1 MLRQAWLSWQ
11 EPRDPLQT
19 TPDEVS
25 DTNVQEQAARERPPL
40 AAPLET
46 PLVLPVE
53 RVVRPC
59 KRRLRLRDFV
69 SDAPVVRVLAARDL
83 KVRYK
88 QSILGPLWLVFQPLA
103 LLVAFLVAFEG
114 LAGVETAGLPYVVF
128 ALVGLTV
135 WSFFQAAMTIGT
147 ASLITNMN
155 LIRFTPCPRLAFP
168 LAAVIASLPAFA
180 VTATG
185 AVIATTVTG
194 HLSPKVLLLPLA
206 LLWLLVLTLG
216 IVAIS
221 SSLAVRY
228 RDVNSALPFLLQV
241 GIFLAP
247 VGYPLSE
254 VSSTARAVLDLNP
267 LTGVIEGARWM
278 VLSGYVPSVEPIVIS
293 LAGTA
298 LLAVAGWLLF
308 SRRETTMADEI

>member
-1 MLRQAWLSWQ
+1 MRRTLGYLGGS
-11 EPRDPLQT
+11 PGIPSLT
-19 TPDEVS
+19 TRDEVS
-25 DTNVQEQAARERPPL
+25 DTDVQEQAARERPTV
-40 AAPLET
+40 AAALET

-53 RVVRPC
+53 RVIKPS

-69 SDAPVVRVLAARDL
+69 SDAPIVRVLTARDL
-83 KVRYK
+83 KVKYK

-103 LLVAFLVAFEG
+103 LLAAFLVAFEG

-168 LAAVIASLPAFA
+168 LAAVIASLPAFV
-180 VTATG
+180 VTGTG
-185 AVIATTVTG
+185 AVVATTITG

-206 LLWLLVLTLG
+206 LLWLLALTLG

-254 VSSTARAVLDLNP
+254 VSSTARAILDLNP
-267 LTGVIEGARWM
+267 LTGVIEGTRWM
-278 VLSGYVPSVEPIVIS
+278 VLSGYQPSIEPIVIS

-298 LLAVAGWLLF
+298 LLAVAGWRLF
-308 SRRETTMADEI
+308 ARRETTMADEI